1 MSAKIIS
8 YLILAEYLNQPT
20 RILPG
25 SGPQDKDASDK
36 IDSWQAHKQKQL
48 IKWEK
53 KEKKPHASASFPPLL
68 PPVFCMS
75 DDYIER

>member
-1 MSAKIIS
+1 MMRVLDKWLFFSFLALRLACWSKVNRARVICWSIISLCMSAKIIS

-36 IDSWQAHKQKQL
+36 IDS
-48 IKWEK
+48 
-53 KEKKPHASASFPPLL
+53 
-68 PPVFCMS
+68 
-75 DDYIER
+75 